1 MTFEI
6 FQTFENFY
14 HRDRG
19 FKRVLCAVAFGG
31 SIGHICRRKIR
42 RPRLARTHGALEVPT
57 NIGRICQRAYLE
69 IWGVFAGKSAP
80 FVRLQGGVI
89 EYKALLTDKIHGS
102 VDSIKGCED
111 A

>member
-1 MTFEI
+1 
-6 FQTFENFY
+6 
-14 HRDRG
+14 
-19 FKRVLCAVAFGG
+19 
-31 SIGHICRRKIR
+31 
-42 RPRLARTHGALEVPT
+42 
-57 NIGRICQRAYLE
+57 LE